1 MTGESYGRYF
11 ASSVHGFP
19 HFQHAGSA
27 PAGVPDMG
35 FLVSGI
41 GMAPAAFVM
50 PEGELQAAGYGAP
63 TAVPVEIPVAGGQP
77 MPALTH
83 AGAVAPCRGVWT
95 DEEDEILKKMV
106 MELGDRKW
114 AAIAQHL
121 PAESGSS
128 AVRDGPTTCAPTSGI
143 HVHSLSVYADHLEVL
158 TLLHIITFQKENI
171 WTEDDDKVL
180 IEAHKI
186 YGNRWSA
193 IARCLPGRSENSV
206 KNHWNATKRSLK
218 SKRRLKKKKSEQ
230 AGPGQLTLLEEYI
243 RGNTPAT
250 QPTAPPTVSS
260 PPSSLGYGDPAGS
273 HSAAHGLTGSSPPG
287 MGLYLQPANAARS
300 SSYGGTMNLNSPSLP
315 DLNAYGGEMQERFYH
330 SSTFPPYNNLHYGL
344 QEPFPAPA
352 LPLMFSAQ
360 EHLQAACM
368 NLNLFPIAD
377 QNLASNVEFEG
388 QSSEMAYGV
397 GHYDSETGPSS
408 AGGSS
413 DPDDDVV
420 QMASRE
426 FLTPSEDEVT
436 LNLTRFE

>member
-1 MTGESYGRYF
+1 MASGDLFFNQELAAAAAAMTGESYGRYF

-50 PEGELQAAGYGAP
+50 PEGALQAAGYGAP

-121 PAESGSS
+121 PGRIGKQCRE
-128 AVRDGPTTCAPTSGI
+128 RWTN
-143 HVHSLSVYADHLEVL
+143 HLRPDL
-158 TLLHIITFQKENI
+158 MENI

-260 PPSSLGYGDPAGS
+260 PPSGLGYGDPAGP

-287 MGLYLQPANAARS
+287 MGLYLQPANAARP

-344 QEPFPAPA
+344 LQEPFPAPA
-352 LPLMFSAQ
+352 FPLMFSAQ

-397 GHYDSETGPSS
+397 GHYDSETEPSS